1 MEYLIVACG
10 ALGAWLLVAGPLYQ
24 AALELGEQEFDR
36 EEMGR
41 VMEGIDVPTRVS
53 PWWWLLPPVAYILQ
67 QRQQRAHRQAVL
79 DALGPEQLE
88 QSVNFVNKASGWM
101 IVASGAFLIAVK
113 ETYELIELL
122 HLHVAIFWILVVLL
136 PVLCVSFVVAQVKRT
151 AKMLK
156 KEESPRPRRGARR

>member
-24 AALELGEQEFDR
+24 AALELGEQELDR

-41 VMEGIDVPTRVS
+41 VMEGIDVPARVS

-67 QRQQRAHRQAVL
+67 QRQQRVHRQAVL

-122 HLHVAIFWILVVLL
+122 HLHVAVFWILVVLL
-136 PVLCVSFVVAQVKRT
+136 PVLCVSFVVAQVRRT